1 MLIWATG
8 NKNVPL
14 VGKLRVSKS
23 PHGMKRILTDQYL
36 KILAEDKSIIEKAFA
51 LGNAA
56 DIDGKSL
63 PTTAEV
69 APQKAEY
76 LVKML
81 NPSSNDYVLPFK
93 YQQRKMVTYTGQK
106 DGVVEG
112 GQYHTG
118 YAAWLSWRS
127 GNLLWTRSWRRR
139 LMMCMA
145 WLMDWFDGR
154 EIARN

>member
-8 NKNVPL
+8 NKNVDL
-14 VGKLRVSKS
+14 VDTLKVSKS
-23 PHGMKRILTDQYL
+23 SHGLKRILTDQNL
-36 KILAEDKSIIEKAFA
+36 RVLAEDGTAMSNAFA
-51 LGNAA
+51 LGDAA

-69 APQKAEY
+69 ATQKADY
-76 LVKML
+76 LVRVFNAASDESL
-81 NPSSNDYVLPFK
+81 APFK

-112 GQYHTG
+112 AEYHTG

-139 LMMCMA
+139 LMMCISWFLD
-145 WLMDWFDGR
+145 WLGGR
-154 EIARN
+154 DIARN